1 MKKILFYMIVCLM
14 GLTSCKYLDVVPEGQ
29 AAFSDLFKTE
39 YQCRKFVNGLYS
51 EIPIKLSYTE
61 IPEWCAGDDF
71 ITGTKGTIRWF
82 PYKSILYGEENA
94 NTTYFQYWQESST
107 QAGARIRHMY
117 RAIRYCYLLLDNISS
132 VPNISEENYNYWR
145 GEALYLIAFYHQMLL
160 EYYGPVVLEKQSL
173 SLNSTESEMYLP
185 RNTYDE
191 CVDFI
196 CNKYDEACK
205 LLPAKRID
213 AELGLPSQV
222 VAKAY
227 KARLLLMAASKQF
240 NGNSADYASFK
251 NPDGTCL
258 MSQTYD
264 REKWKKA
271 LDAAQEAI
279 TLAEANGCKLY
290 TNPTDGLSTF
300 DQGVKNYH
308 DTFCEN
314 ISVSYPEEF
323 IAAGTDVTW
332 SQYLQRDT
340 GPHVTKSYNGST
352 SFCEYLVPTF
362 EAVEMYYSKNGL
374 PMDVDPLTKDLNLYS
389 VADGDS
395 TALLHR
401 NREPRFNASIG
412 YDRGLM
418 DFNGGTMSLHCRG
431 GEMQGVYLT
440 SAGAIDASKE
450 YQTCTGY
457 CLKKYLHKSVYYNP
471 TTRKMTYRDIV
482 TPLLRLSE
490 LYLNYAEADFEYN
503 GSLSQQSL
511 TYLNKIRTRC
521 GLPHFED
528 SWALVGGIPQGDKL
542 RDVLHQER
550 SIELLY
556 EGHRYWDIRRW
567 GEAKDIMSKTP
578 KAWNLK
584 GKTQKDF
591 YQLSTMQ
598 EVGTR
603 VFESPK
609 NIWLAIPLAAMNVN
623 YNLVQNPGY

>member
-1 MKKILFYMIVCLM
+1 MKKILLYLIACLWV
-14 GLTSCKYLDVVPEGQ
+14 LTSCNYLDVIPNGQ
-29 AAFSDLFKTE
+29 ASFDDLFKTE
-39 YQCRKFVNGLYS
+39 YQCRTFVNGLYS
-51 EIPIKLSYTE
+51 EIPIRSSYTQV
-61 IPEWCAGDDF
+61 PSMCAGDDF
-71 ITGTKGTIRWF
+71 ITGSKGTIRWF
-82 PYKSILYGEENA
+82 PYKALLYGEENA
-94 NTTYFQYWQESST
+94 NTSYYQFWQSSST
-107 QAGARIRHMY
+107 QSGRNLFYVY
-117 RAIRYCYLLLDNISS
+117 RAIRYCYLLLDNIAS
-132 VPNISEENYNYWR
+132 VPNISKENYDYWR
-145 GEALYLIAFYHQMLL
+145 GEATYLIAFYHQMLL
-160 EYYGPVVLEKQSL
+160 EYYGPIILLKSNIP
-173 SLNSTESEMYLP
+173 LNASAQEMFLP

-196 CNKYDEACK
+196 VQKYDEACQ
-205 LLPAKRID
+205 LLPVKRPD
-213 AELGLPSQV
+213 AELGLPSQLT
-222 VAKAY
+222 AKAY

-240 NGNSADYASFK
+240 NGNSLDYSNFK

-264 REKWKKA
+264 KEKWKKA
-271 LDAAQEAI
+271 MDAAQEAI

-290 TNPTDGLSTF
+290 TNPTSGLSAF

-314 ISVSYPEEF
+314 MAESYPEEF
-323 IAAGTDVTW
+323 IDADGNITCCE
-332 SQYLQRDT
+332 YIQRDT
-340 GPHVTKSYNGST
+340 GPHVTKSYNGQT

-389 VADGDS
+389 VASNDS

-401 NREPRFNASIG
+401 NREPRFYASIG

-418 DFNGGTMSLHCRG
+418 DINNTTISLHCRG
-431 GEMQGVYLT
+431 DEAQGAYLT
-440 SAGAIDASKE
+440 SSGVIDVSKE

-471 TTRKMTYRDIV
+471 TTRKMTYKTIV
-482 TPLLRLSE
+482 FPLLRLSE

-503 GSLSQQSL
+503 GTLSQKSL

-521 GLPHFED
+521 GLPNFED
-528 SWALVGGIPQGDKL
+528 SWSLVGGIPKGEEL
-542 RDVLHQER
+542 RKVLHQER

-556 EGHRYWDIRRW
+556 EERRFWDIRRW
-567 GEAKDIMSKTP
+567 GEASEIMNKKP
-578 KAWNLK
+578 KSWNLK
-584 GKTQKDF
+584 GKTQNDF

-603 VFESPK
+603 IFESPK
-609 NIWLAIPLAAMNVN
+609 NIWLAIPLVALNVN
-623 YNLVQNPGY
+623 KNLVQNPGY